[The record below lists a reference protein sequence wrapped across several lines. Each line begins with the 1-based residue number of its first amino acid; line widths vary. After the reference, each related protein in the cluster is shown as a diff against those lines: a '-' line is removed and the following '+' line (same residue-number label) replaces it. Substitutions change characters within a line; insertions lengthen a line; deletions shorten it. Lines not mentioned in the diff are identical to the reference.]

1 MEYKMVTIPF
11 DLETA
16 KKINIGERVGQ
27 IVTEKGRNRAEIVY
41 EDNSS
46 ICPLLVVIHSISV
59 SADWFYAT
67 GKAFSSENRLLL
79 EVPEYTTFKDGDVL
93 SNEEG
98 NFIFILN
105 ANGKYLTSLYA
116 SLAAGTS
123 LNISDDIAAHENHIE
138 CYRLATDSEK
148 QKMIKA
154 LKKSENPKAK
164 EYLKRF
170 FGIEE
175 KPKYDFKP
183 FDKVL
188 VRDEDDKEWHI
199 SLFARE
205 IVDDSDGLSYKYEC
219 SNGTLWDYCIHFEG
233 NECLLGTTE
242 NPEKKMKTVK
252 LSDFSPYDRNKG
264 GIQELHH
271 KIESKTLQYWGE
283 DSGILI
289 GITPIYKRRLW
300 SEEVKVVNDKMTN
313 MKTRTYEGVQHGDWV
328 RCVLCGAQMLL
339 PCGADKCP
347 ECSSEG
353 TLTWVDEDKQEMD
366 AKHLD
371 CLVPIRKLELQEY
384 LSPEILEMEHI

>member
-93 SNEEG
+93 SNKDG
-98 NFIFILN
+98 SYIFILN
-105 ANGKYLTSLYA
+105 THGKYLTSFYA
-116 SLAAGTS
+116 SLNQKGILKIEDGLSAW
-123 LNISDDIAAHENHIE
+123 ENQIE
-138 CYRLATDSEK
+138 KYRFATESGR
-148 QKMIKA
+148 QKLVDA
-154 LKKSENPKAK
+154 LKASKEPKAK

-205 IVDDSDGLSYKYEC
+205 IVDDSDGFSAVPKRYSLPSKGMQQSHNVPLEH
-219 SNGTLWDYCIHFEG
+219 S
-233 NECLLGTTE
+233 CL
-242 NPEKKMKTVK
+242 
-252 LSDFSPYDRNKG
+252 
-264 GIQELHH
+264 
-271 KIESKTLQYWGE
+271 
-283 DSGILI
+283 
-289 GITPIYKRRLW
+289 
-300 SEEVKVVNDKMTN
+300 
-313 MKTRTYEGVQHGDWV
+313 
-328 RCVLCGAQMLL
+328 
-339 PCGADKCP
+339 
-347 ECSSEG
+347 
-353 TLTWVDEDKQEMD
+353 
-366 AKHLD
+366 
-371 CLVPIRKLELQEY
+371 
-384 LSPEILEMEHI
+384 

>member
-59 SADWFYAT
+59 SADWFSAT

-79 EVPEYTTFKDGDVL
+79 KVPEYTTFKDGDVL
-93 SNEEG
+93 SNKDG
-98 NFIFILN
+98 SYIFILN
-105 ANGKYLTSLYA
+105 MHGKYLTSLYA

-123 LNISDDIAAHENHIE
+123 LNILDDLAAHENHIE

-148 QKMIKA
+148 QRMIKA
-154 LKKSENPKAK
+154 LKKSKNPKAK

-175 KPKYDFKP
+175 KPKYEFKP

-205 IVDDSDGLSYKYEC
+205 IVDDSDELSYKYEC
-219 SNGTLWDYCIHFEG
+219 SNGTLWDCCIPFEG
-233 NECLLGTTE
+233 NEHLLGTDE
-242 NPEKKMKTVK
+242 NPEK
-252 LSDFSPYDRNKG
+252 
-264 GIQELHH
+264 
-271 KIESKTLQYWGE
+271 
-283 DSGILI
+283 
-289 GITPIYKRRLW
+289 
-300 SEEVKVVNDKMTN
+300 
-313 MKTRTYEGVQHGDWV
+313 
-328 RCVLCGAQMLL
+328 
-339 PCGADKCP
+339 
-347 ECSSEG
+347 
-353 TLTWVDEDKQEMD
+353 
-366 AKHLD
+366 
-371 CLVPIRKLELQEY
+371 
-384 LSPEILEMEHI
+384 